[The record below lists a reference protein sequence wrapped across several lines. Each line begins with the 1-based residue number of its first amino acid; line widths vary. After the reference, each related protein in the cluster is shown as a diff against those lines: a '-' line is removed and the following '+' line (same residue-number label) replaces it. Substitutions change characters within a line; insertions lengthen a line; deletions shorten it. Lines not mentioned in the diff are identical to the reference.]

1 MKKKNVLFLASDVG
15 IYPLN
20 SGRSQYAYGLCD
32 EFSKY
37 VNLHVISPVAEGIVF
52 SDVEKALSE
61 KMDIVFIKQGR
72 GYHELLTHPMRTLR
86 AYNSGLSIV
95 QTEVLEEAKRIIVD
109 YDVDTIIVDYLRNA
123 MYFQI
128 LKKIFPTK
136 KFIYN
141 SHNAEYVNM
150 EKEYAKDRQNSFLDK
165 MLAASRL
172 NKIIAWEKKII
183 LETDRTLSISKDD
196 IKLLTQKFTLPES
209 KFLTSKPLIH
219 YKKIKN
225 EDSLGVFHYRLLIVG
240 TMHWGALVN
249 GVLWFVENV
258 FPAVVQK
265 DSRYKLFLV
274 GANPCEQIK
283 QLAEKYPD
291 HIIVTGTVKDVSEYY
306 DKCDI
311 SIIPMFEGTGTKLKV
326 LESLCSGIP
335 TISTTLAAKDYELTD
350 EVLISNTADEFIEN
364 IQLLTE
370 NNKLRIELYRK
381 MQNYINNY
389 YSLDDSIIEQLQN

>member
-1 MKKKNVLFLASDVG
+1 M
-15 IYPLN
+15 
-20 SGRSQYAYGLCD
+20 
-32 EFSKY
+32 
-37 VNLHVISPVAEGIVF
+37 
-52 SDVEKALSE
+52 
-61 KMDIVFIKQGR
+61 
-72 GYHELLTHPMRTLR
+72 
-86 AYNSGLSIV
+86 
-95 QTEVLEEAKRIIVD
+95 
-109 YDVDTIIVDYLRNA
+109 
-123 MYFQI
+123 
-128 LKKIFPTK
+128 
-136 KFIYN
+136 
-141 SHNAEYVNM
+141 
-150 EKEYAKDRQNSFLDK
+150 
-165 MLAASRL
+165 
-172 NKIIAWEKKII
+172 
-183 LETDRTLSISKDD
+183 
-196 IKLLTQKFTLPES
+196 TQKFTLPES